1 MMSLYIY
8 KYNMKMSLFLYSIQI
23 SEKQSCLAKHNLA
36 TTQPPAPI
44 KALSIT
50 FVLFYWL
57 LLLMMFY
64 SNVTV
69 CDLIFHSLIC
79 LSK

>member
-8 KYNMKMSLFLYSIQI
+8 KYNMKMKMFLYSIKI

-36 TTQPPAPI
+36 TTQPPALI

-64 SNVTV
+64 SDVTV

-79 LSK
+79 LNK

>member
-1 MMSLYIY
+1 
-8 KYNMKMSLFLYSIQI
+8 MKMSLFLYSIQI
-23 SEKQSCLAKHNLA
+23 SEKQSSFAKHNLA
-36 TTQPPAPI
+36 TTQLPAPI

-69 CDLIFHSLIC
+69 CDLFFHSLIC

>member
-23 SEKQSCLAKHNLA
+23 SEKQRQTKHNLA

-64 SNVTV
+64 SDVTV
-69 CDLIFHSLIC
+69 CDLIFHSVIC

>member
-1 MMSLYIY
+1 
-8 KYNMKMSLFLYSIQI
+8 MKMKMFLYSIKT

-36 TTQPPAPI
+36 TTQLPAPI

-69 CDLIFHSLIC
+69 CDLFFHSLIC
-79 LSK
+79 LNK